1 MGHRR
6 GRITAKDSSKVDGLS
21 PLPVSSLVRNHSQDF
36 IREGGIEQWLRK
48 RSAKQPVPAW
58 ETKAVT
64 FTGKLCPS
72 CGGAM
77 VATKFIKSE
86 ERPGGM
92 YWVCP
97 KDDQRIRI

>member
-1 MGHRR
+1 MAEKK
-6 GRITAKDSSKVDGLS
+6 ISKTARA
-21 PLPVSSLVRNHSQDF
+21 SLGDK
-36 IREGGIEQWLRK
+36 GGG
-48 RSAKQPVPAW
+48 S
-58 ETKAVT
+58 
-64 FTGKLCPS
+64 TGKPCPS

-97 KDDQRIRI
+97 KDEQRIRI